1 MGILSFDVL
10 WLSRPSVFRH
20 KVTPGGGSG
29 KRPPAAW
36 LREKIRQPSAICAK
50 SGIPYFFTCHACLS
64 PPMPCVLFVSKNSPG
79 REKPQGFKQKGE
91 KQKTNISQTSKTL
104 LIMEAAAFQTHA
116 INDINA
122 TAIALSLIQP
132 SGYNP
137 RKEFDEQSLTELADS
152 IRQHGVLQPVGVR
165 PIPGTDRYEIVFGER
180 RYRASLIAGREN
192 IPALIYDTLSD
203 NEAEELAITEN
214 LQRKDIAPMEEAEAF
229 RSLIES
235 GRYDAH
241 SLAVQVG
248 KSETY
253 IRTRMKLATLIP
265 EIASLLDNED
275 ITVSVASE
283 ICRYG
288 EDIQREVYDKHL
300 KDGLPYNSW
309 RGMNASKVAQMIES
323 NFTTELC
330 RYSFDKSACA
340 LCPHN
345 TCNLLLFVEEGYEG
359 KCAKSS
365 CLKEK
370 HTAYLTERA
379 ISMLAEHPE
388 ANLCQ
393 YQYDT
398 NEAVAVRLTEM
409 GYDIENVSDRPNRF
423 PTEPVAPQR
432 EEDDTDEEYA
442 EIVQEYQEDMQTYK
456 DKYAGLLE
464 KVEAGEISLA
474 IMVGRNDVTLGYKAV
489 PVEQRED
496 GSASVAKVAELEAK
510 DVRNK
515 EIAVERTIAD
525 TKEQIKKVDITEAK
539 FTNEEDKMIYFFL
552 LSSLRREHYE
562 AVGLT
567 EREAYGTLSDKEK
580 MAIIAKL
587 NAKTKAIIRR
597 DFLIANFKDAYRD
610 SGAADLL
617 FAFAKKHMPEEFAA
631 IESQYNEVYEKRHK
645 KLEERIAQLMPKGQP
660 EAEPQ
665 APEAADTPEAAEPEE
680 AVTDNAEEFVAET
693 ADEAPEEAEAS
704 QSDPA
709 EDVPQEINNDTEE
722 AAA

>member
-1 MGILSFDVL
+1 
-10 WLSRPSVFRH
+10 
-20 KVTPGGGSG
+20 
-29 KRPPAAW
+29 
-36 LREKIRQPSAICAK
+36 
-50 SGIPYFFTCHACLS
+50 
-64 PPMPCVLFVSKNSPG
+64 
-79 REKPQGFKQKGE
+79 
-91 KQKTNISQTSKTL
+91 
-104 LIMEAAAFQTHA
+104 MEAAAIQT
-116 INDINA
+116 INADAINA

-137 RKEFDEQSLTELADS
+137 RKDFDEQSLTELADS
-152 IRQHGVLQPVGVR
+152 IRQHGLLHAIGVR
-165 PIPGTDRYEIVFGER
+165 PISGTDRYEIVFGER

-192 IPALIYDTLSD
+192 IPALIYDTISD

-229 RSLIES
+229 RRLIES
-235 GRYDAH
+235 GRYDTQ

-309 RGMNASKVAQMIES
+309 RGMTASKVAQMIES

-340 LCPHN
+340 SCPHN

-370 HTAYLTERA
+370 HTAYLTEKA

-409 GYDIENVSDRPNRF
+409 GYDIETVSEYPQRF
-423 PTEPVAPQR
+423 PNEPEAPQR
-432 EEDDTDEEYA
+432 EEDETEEEYA
-442 EIVQEYQEDMQTYK
+442 EAVQEYETDLQEYK
-456 DKYAGLLE
+456 EKCAGLFA
-464 KVEAGEISLA
+464 KYEAGEITLC
-474 IMVGRNDVTLGYKAV
+474 IFVGHNDVTLGYKVV

-496 GSASVAKVAELEAK
+496 GNAPAVKIAELEAK

-515 EIAVERTIAD
+515 EIAVEKTIAD

-562 AVGLT
+562 AVGLAD
-567 EREAYGTLSDKEK
+567 RNRDPYAALSDKEK
-580 MAIIAKL
+580 MAVIAKL
-587 NAKTKAIIRR
+587 NARTKAIIRR
-597 DFLIANFKDAYRD
+597 DFLIANFQGAYRD
-610 SGAADLL
+610 NAVADLL
-617 FAFAKKHMPEEFAA
+617 FAFAKKHMPEELAA

-645 KLEERIAQLMPKGQP
+645 RLEERIAQLRPADLP
-660 EAEPQ
+660 EADPE
-665 APEAADTPEAAEPEE
+665 APETADIPDTPEAAEPEE
-680 AVTDNAEEFVAET
+680 VEIDNAEEYVAET
-693 ADEAPEEAEAS
+693 ANETIEEAEAI

-709 EDVPQEINNDTEE
+709 EDVPQEITNDNEE

>member
-1 MGILSFDVL
+1 
-10 WLSRPSVFRH
+10 
-20 KVTPGGGSG
+20 
-29 KRPPAAW
+29 
-36 LREKIRQPSAICAK
+36 
-50 SGIPYFFTCHACLS
+50 
-64 PPMPCVLFVSKNSPG
+64 
-79 REKPQGFKQKGE
+79 
-91 KQKTNISQTSKTL
+91 
-104 LIMEAAAFQTHA
+104 MEAAAIQT
-116 INDINA
+116 INANGINA

-137 RKEFDEQSLTELADS
+137 RKSFDEQSLTELADS

-165 PIPGTDRYEIVFGER
+165 PISGTDRYEIVFGER

-203 NEAEELAITEN
+203 TEAEEMAITEN

-229 RSLIES
+229 RSLIEC

-309 RGMNASKVAQMIES
+309 RGMTASKVAQMIES

-340 LCPHN
+340 SCPHN

-359 KCAKSS
+359 KCAKSL

-370 HTAYLTERA
+370 QNAYLTEKA
-379 ISMLAEHPE
+379 ISMLAEHPD

-409 GYDIENVSDRPNRF
+409 GYDLESLSDYPNRF
-423 PTEPVAPQR
+423 PTEPEAPQR

-442 EIVQEYQEDMQTYK
+442 EIEQEFQEEMQEYK
-456 DKYAGLLE
+456 DKCAGLLARL
-464 KVEAGEISLA
+464 EAGEITLC
-474 IMVGRNDVTLGYKAV
+474 IMVGRNDVTLCYKAI
-489 PVEQRED
+489 PVQQRED
-496 GSASVAKVAELEAK
+496 GSATEAKVAELEAK

-515 EIAVERTIAD
+515 EIAVEKTIAD

-567 EREAYGTLSDKEK
+567 NRDPYTALSDKEK
-580 MAIIAKL
+580 MAVIAKL
-587 NAKTKAIIRR
+587 NARTKAIIRR
-597 DFLIANFKDAYRD
+597 DFLIANFQGAYRTNAI
-610 SGAADLL
+610 SGLL
-617 FAFAKKHMPEEFAA
+617 FAFAKKHMPEELAA

-645 KLEERIAQLMPKGQP
+645 KLEERIAQLRPAKQP
-660 EAEPQ
+660 ETDE
-665 APEAADTPEAAEPEE
+665 PEASETADIPDTPEAAEPEE
-680 AVTDNAEEFVAET
+680 TEIDPAEEFVADT
-693 ADEAPEEAEAS
+693 ADEAPEETTEEITEEAEAI
-704 QSDPA
+704 QPDPA
-709 EDVPQEINNDTEE
+709 EDAPQEINNDTEE

>member
-1 MGILSFDVL
+1 
-10 WLSRPSVFRH
+10 
-20 KVTPGGGSG
+20 
-29 KRPPAAW
+29 
-36 LREKIRQPSAICAK
+36 
-50 SGIPYFFTCHACLS
+50 
-64 PPMPCVLFVSKNSPG
+64 
-79 REKPQGFKQKGE
+79 
-91 KQKTNISQTSKTL
+91 
-104 LIMEAAAFQTHA
+104 MEAAAIQT
-116 INDINA
+116 INANAINA

-137 RKEFDEQSLTELADS
+137 RKNFDEQSLTELADS

-165 PIPGTDRYEIVFGER
+165 PIPGSDRYEIVFGER
-180 RYRASLIAGREN
+180 RYRASLIAEMEN
-192 IPALIYDTLSD
+192 IPAVIYDTLSD

-235 GRYDAH
+235 GRYDTH

-265 EIASLLDNED
+265 EIASLLDTED

-309 RGMNASKVAQMIES
+309 RGMTASKVAQMIES

-340 LCPHN
+340 SCPHN

-370 HTAYLTERA
+370 QNAYLTEKA
-379 ISMLAEHPE
+379 VSMLAEHPE

-393 YQYDT
+393 SQYDT

-409 GYDIENVSDRPNRF
+409 GYDIEGVSDYPNRF
-423 PTEPVAPQR
+423 PTEPHAPQR
-432 EEDDTDEEYA
+432 EEEETDEEYSEA
-442 EIVQEYQEDMQTYK
+442 VQEYESDMQEYR
-456 DKYAGLLE
+456 DKCARLLS
-464 KVEAGEISLA
+464 KVEAGEITLC
-474 IMVGRNDVTLGYKAV
+474 IMVGRNDVTLCYKAV
-489 PVEQRED
+489 PIQQRED
-496 GSASVAKVAELEAK
+496 GSATEAKVAELEAK
-510 DVRNK
+510 DKRNK

-525 TKEQIKKVDITEAK
+525 AKEQIKKVDITEAK

-552 LSSLRREHYE
+552 LSSLRREHYG

-567 EREAYGTLSDKEK
+567 ERETYAPLTDKDK
-580 MAIIAKL
+580 MAIIANL

-597 DFLIANFKDAYRD
+597 DFLIANFQGTYRN
-610 SGAADLL
+610 SVTADLL

-645 KLEERIAQLMPKGQP
+645 KLEERIAQLMPKEQP
-660 EAEPQ
+660 EAEPE
-665 APEAADTPEAAEPEE
+665 ATDPLDNPEAIEPED
-680 AVTDNAEEFVAET
+680 AMTDNAEEIVAET
-693 ADEAPEEAEAS
+693 ADEATDEATQEAEAI
-704 QSDPA
+704 QSATA
-709 EDVPQEINNDTEE
+709 EDAPQEITNDNEE